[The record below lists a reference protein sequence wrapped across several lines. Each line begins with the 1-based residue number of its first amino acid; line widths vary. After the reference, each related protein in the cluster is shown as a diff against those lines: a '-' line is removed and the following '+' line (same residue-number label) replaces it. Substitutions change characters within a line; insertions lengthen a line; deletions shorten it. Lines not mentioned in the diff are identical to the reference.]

1 MGCQSSLDIPPKRGS
16 SYPVVFWFFVVVWT
30 LLFDGCSE
38 VGGELPAEDVFPE
51 AATPPLPPLDTF
63 CVEDLG
69 TRSRASMASR
79 AAFSF
84 ALLALS
90 STSSC
95 NKFN

>member
-1 MGCQSSLDIPPKRGS
+1 MGFQSSLDIPPNWGS
-16 SYPVVFWFFVVVWT
+16 SYPVFWFFVVVWT
-30 LLFDGCSE
+30 LLFDDWSG
-38 VGGELPAEDVFPE
+38 VGGDLSAEDVLPE
-51 AATPPLPPLDTF
+51 AATPPTLDTF

-69 TRSRASMASR
+69 TMPRASMASN

-95 NKFN
+95 RV